1 MRSGREG
8 APPLL
13 KKIGKMSPLGLKI
26 VGSLFLVFM
35 LSMSAILLGMWT
47 YQRDKL
53 IGIHTQNA
61 LQAGLI
67 VKAGLQSSML
77 QNDRDSSQNVIK
89 DMIGVADLSRI
100 NVLNKNGKIVLTSDP
115 SLAGKVLDK
124 RNDETCLVCHRNAL
138 KKEKATAIIEEGNNP
153 FLRTVITIENR
164 PACHGCHPAN
174 QKIAGVLVVDTSLAE
189 TYAIIKTSAQ
199 RFFMT
204 WLFSFLVIVILISYI
219 VSRFV
224 TTPVRAVMQGI
235 KQVEKGDFDSWVH
248 VTTKGEFSEMADS
261 FNVMRQAI
269 NRYLTEIREKK
280 TEISTLYTIVQ
291 RMSETIE
298 WRKVKEI
305 VTDLLVE
312 ILHADTIV
320 FVIPDENREG
330 CYKITWKTRDDKRH
344 YHTEY
349 SLASKNDPHPS
360 LPLENL
366 ADWAA
371 GKQGEPLYLEKNT
384 KVLLPL
390 SLNTMKLGLIC
401 AVKKNDNGFGQAEKR
416 FIPLLAQHIAT
427 SFANARLYS
436 LATTDVLTTLY
447 TKRYF
452 ETKIKEL
459 ERNHQLTGTGFCL
472 MMLDIDYFKNVND
485 TYGHQIGDQVLIKI
499 SELIKMNIRKVDIA
513 CRYGGEEVAVLFPGG
528 DLETTGTIAERIRQG
543 IADHVFEFKGYAA
556 FGKTISIG
564 VACYPGNASSVEG
577 LIWMADSSLYQ
588 AKHDGRNLVRIATP
602 GERKKT

>member
-1 MRSGREG
+1 M
-8 APPLL
+8 L
-13 KKIGKMSPLGLKI
+13 KKIGNISPLGLKI
-26 VGSLFLVFM
+26 VGSLFLVFL

-61 LQAGLI
+61 LQAGFI

-89 DMIGVADLSRI
+89 DMIGVANLSRI
-100 NVLNKNGKIVLTSDP
+100 NILNKNGKIVLTSDP
-115 SLAGKVLDK
+115 TLAGKILDK
-124 RNDETCLVCHRNAL
+124 QNDETCLVCHRNEL
-138 KKEKATAIIEEGNNP
+138 KKEKATAVIEEGSHP

-164 PACHGCHPAN
+164 PACHGCHSGS
-174 QKIAGVLVVDTSLAE
+174 QKITGVLVVDTSLAE

-199 RFFMT
+199 RFLLT
-204 WLFSFLVIVILISYI
+204 WLFSFLIIVILISYI

-224 TTPVRAVMQGI
+224 TRPVQAVMQGI
-235 KQVEKGDFDSWVH
+235 KQVEKGDFDGWVH
-248 VTTKGEFSEMADS
+248 VNTKGEFSEMADS

-269 NRYLTEIREKK
+269 NRYLSEIKEKK
-280 TEISTLYTIVQ
+280 TEISTLYSIVQ

-305 VTDLLVE
+305 VTDLLIE

-320 FVIPDENREG
+320 FVIPNENREG

-344 YHTEY
+344 YHTEF
-349 SLASKNDPHPS
+349 SLTSNEAPHPF
-360 LPLENL
+360 LPHENI

-371 GKQGEPLYLEKNT
+371 GKQVEPAYLEENT
-384 KVLLPL
+384 KLLLPL

-401 AVKKNDNGFGQAEKR
+401 AVKKNDRGFSVADKR

-459 ERNHQLTGTGFCL
+459 ERNHRLTGTGFCL
-472 MMLDIDYFKNVND
+472 MMLDIDYFKDVND
-485 TYGHQIGDQVLIKI
+485 TYGHQIGDQVLITI
-499 SELIKMNIRKVDIA
+499 ADLIKMNIRKVDIA
-513 CRYGGEEVAVLFPGG
+513 CRYGGEEMAVLFPGG
-528 DLETTGTIAERIRQG
+528 DLESTGLVAERIRQS
-543 IADHVFEFKGYAA
+543 IADQVFEFPGYAA
-556 FGKTISIG
+556 FSKTISIG
-564 VACYPGNASSVEG
+564 VACYPSHGSSIEG
-577 LIWMADSSLYQ
+577 LIRAADSFLYR
-588 AKHDGRNLVRIATP
+588 AKNEGRNLVRIAP
-602 GERKKT
+602 AGEGEKSSTRKEE